1 MGKLKLQNTLAKT
14 NYVQTLIVRGVCEI
28 KTSLVN
34 FEDHKLN
41 QQLVND
47 VVNFIEKEIRSGKY
61 SKEDFDK
68 SGIITE
74 IMQSTFGP
82 LNEDEIKLL
91 ESSIQ
96 FILDNKLVKKKSLL
110 QKGLQL
116 GLQVASFILS
126 KK

>member
-1 MGKLKLQNTLAKT
+1 MGKLKLKNTLAKT

-47 VVNFIEKEIRSGKY
+47 VVNFIEKEIQAGKY

-82 LNEDEIKLL
+82 LTEDEIKLL

-96 FILDNKLVKKKSLL
+96 FILDNNLVKKKTML

-116 GLQVASFILS
+116 GLHVASFVLS